1 MSGAMATQI
10 LRNHI
15 MRDPVDKVENT
26 GTTIRPASTANFL
39 IDSKDREQSNPN
51 AVSTDFIINKNQSLF
66 NGFFTRFGLTEI
78 ILDWCINNVSEH
90 YDPPNN
96 IFSVTTAA
104 GPTTYTVNIDNGNY
118 SIAELLDTLVV
129 ELNAASAPG
138 TFRLEDKFGA
148 AYVAGTSYGPVY
160 LATTGG
166 GNFTINSSALAE
178 QLDLAIGVSQNAFGV
193 FCPKV
198 LPIYYLDFVSPQLTY
213 NQDLKDNTSSVVT
226 RDSIYRWVL
235 AWDGPAPT
243 DKYGYSIFQG
253 YKPFVSRR
261 YIAYPKQIRWDTSQ
275 PLGQVAFQVY
285 TSYGELF
292 SDVASFGEL
301 EFNMTFLV
309 TEN

>member
-1 MSGAMATQI
+1 MAMQI

-39 IDSKDREQSNPN
+39 IDSTDRRQSNIN
-51 AVSTDFIINKNQSLF
+51 AISTDFIINKNQSLF

-78 ILDWCINNVSEH
+78 VLDWCIDNVSDQ

-96 IFSVTTAA
+96 VFSVTTAA
-104 GPTTYTVNIDNGNY
+104 GPTTYTVTLDNGKYNV
-118 SIAELLDTLVV
+118 AEILDTLVV
-129 ELNAASAPG
+129 LLNAASAPG
-138 TFRLEDKFGA
+138 TFRLEDQFGA

-166 GNFTINSSALAE
+166 GNFTINNTSLAE
-178 QLDLAIGVSQNAFGV
+178 QLNLLIGTPQDAFPV
-193 FCPKV
+193 DCPKV
-198 LPIYYLDFVSPQLTY
+198 LPITYLDFVSPQLTY
-213 NQDLKDNTSSVVT
+213 NQDLKDNTSSIVT

-235 AWDGPAPT
+235 AWDGPAPA
-243 DKYGYSIFQG
+243 DKYGFPIFQG

-261 YIAYPKQIRWDTSQ
+261 YIAYPKQIRWDTTQ

-292 SDVASFGEL
+292 SDVDNFGEL
-301 EFNMTFLV
+301 EFYMTFLV